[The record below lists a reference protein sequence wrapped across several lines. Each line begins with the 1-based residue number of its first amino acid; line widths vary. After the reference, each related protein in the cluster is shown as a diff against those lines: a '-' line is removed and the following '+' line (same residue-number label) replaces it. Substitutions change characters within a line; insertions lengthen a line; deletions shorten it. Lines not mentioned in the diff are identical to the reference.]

1 MTSTR
6 DHYQAHLGPI
16 YSWMVGDLESAFARS
31 TAELEAL
38 DLPRL
43 DAGTA
48 VDLGAGFGLH
58 AIPLAQRGYSVTA
71 IDTCEPL
78 LAQLRARSATLP
90 ITCVN
95 ANMLAFGNYV
105 HSTID
110 LVLCMGDTLT
120 HLPDIASVESL
131 IAQVAAALAKDGLF
145 IATFRDYI
153 STPLQADQRFIL
165 VRSDEQR
172 LLTCFLEY
180 AGQHVTVHDLLY
192 ERKYGAWQQRVS
204 SYRKLRLAPE
214 WVLSK
219 LTECGLAARRSA
231 GPAGMVQIVATKT

>member
-1 MTSTR
+1 MTTTQ
-6 DHYQAHLGPI
+6 DHYQNHLGPI
-16 YSWMVGDLESAFARS
+16 YSWTVGDLEAAFARS
-31 TAELEAL
+31 IAELEAL

-78 LAQLRARSATLP
+78 LAELRARSAALP

-95 ANMLAFGNYV
+95 ADMLAFGSYV

-131 IAQVAAALAKDGLF
+131 IAQVAAALAKDGMF
-145 IATFRDYI
+145 IATFRDYV
-153 STPLQADQRFIL
+153 SAPLQADQRFIL
-165 VRSDEQR
+165 VRGDEQR

-180 AGQHVTVHDLLY
+180 AAQLVTVHDLLY
-192 ERKYGAWQQRVS
+192 ERHDGRWQQRVS

-214 WVLSK
+214 WLISK
-219 LTECGLAARRSA
+219 LTDRGLAVRRTA
-231 GPAGMVQIVATKT
+231 GPGGMVQIVATKT